1 MVPVPGMLLTPS
13 LRLERPFARGGMGA
27 VWLADHLGLRTKVV
41 VKFLVEEMTHNAD
54 AISRFTREAAA
65 ASQVKSPHV
74 VQMIDHGVTAG
85 GLAYIAMERLEGCS
99 LAEHLAREN
108 VVAPRQV
115 ALVIS
120 QAAKA
125 LSRAHDARVV
135 HRDIK
140 PDNLFLCDDGNG
152 EAFVK
157 VLDFGIA
164 KVVDKSAASSTR
176 TGAMVGTVYYM
187 SPEQVVGHK
196 DLDHRADIWSLAVV
210 AYEMLTGVKPFE
222 GETLGAISVAIC
234 AAKFE
239 PVLGNRS
246 AVPAEVDAVF
256 AKAFAPDI
264 AARYA
269 TIRAFADDLT
279 RASGGLAPL
288 ALLGDISPPR
298 SVSESFAQ
306 AATEHS
312 AAHNEGSVSVP
323 TRSVA
328 APGQTRAPRRTPML
342 AVIGLLLVTV
352 VAMAVWIA
360 TRASATSTASP
371 APPSAVQPVAA
382 LPVAPPSLSALP
394 DDPAPRVADPAGRP
408 VTALAVGL
416 DAGRLPAPP
425 RPSGAK
431 VLTAPSTPASHQ
443 PAAPPAATA
452 KLVLP
457 KDTVL

>member
-1 MVPVPGMLLTPS
+1 
-13 LRLERPFARGGMGA
+13 MGA

-41 VKFLVEEMTHNAD
+41 VKFLVEEMSHNAD

-85 GLAYIAMERLEGCS
+85 GLAYIAMERLEGYS

-108 VVAPRQV
+108 VVAPHQV

-125 LSRAHDARVV
+125 LSRAHEAKVV

-140 PDNLFLCDDGNG
+140 PDNLFLCDDGSG

-176 TGAMVGTVYYM
+176 TGVMVGTVYYM

-196 DLDHRADIWSLAVV
+196 DLDHRADIWALAVV
-210 AYEMLTGVKPFE
+210 AYEMLTGIKPFE
-222 GETLGAISVAIC
+222 GETLGAISIAIC
-234 AAKFE
+234 AAKFH
-239 PVLGNRS
+239 PVLGTGS
-246 AVPAEVDAVF
+246 SVPAEVDAVF
-256 AKAFAPDI
+256 AKAFSADI
-264 AARYA
+264 AARYP
-269 TIRAFADDLT
+269 TMRAFADDLT
-279 RASGGLAPL
+279 RACGGVAPL
-288 ALLGDISPPR
+288 VLLTDISPPR
-298 SVSESFAQ
+298 SVSDSFVQ

-312 AAHNEGSVSVP
+312 AAHNEGPVSVP
-323 TRSVA
+323 TRSVP
-328 APGQTRAPRRTPML
+328 APGQTRASRRTPML

-352 VAMAVWIA
+352 VAMGVWIA
-360 TRASATSTASP
+360 TRASGTSTASP
-371 APPSAVQPVAA
+371 ALRSAVQPVAA
-382 LPVAPPSLSALP
+382 LPAAPPSLSALP
-394 DDPAPRVADPAGRP
+394 DDPPPHLTNPADSAAA
-408 VTALAVGL
+408 ALAVGL

-431 VLTAPSTPASHQ
+431 AFTAPSPPASRQ
-443 PAAPPAATA
+443 PAAPPVAPA